1 VNRAGPRFRAA
12 VATIAPLLSG
22 AVATAGCVLLVGWPN
37 RPPLPDP
44 AGVVAASA
52 LVVVAILLVFA
63 PTVRPRRPEAGRN
76 RSTSV
81 RAHTDRAH
89 RAAGHF
95 LGPVHA
101 GTRVHREFVE
111 RPGQR
116 KAFEPA
122 R

>member
-1 VNRAGPRFRAA
+1 VNRARPRFRADA
-12 VATIAPLLSG
+12 ATIAPLLSG
-22 AVATAGCVLLVGWPN
+22 AVATASCVLVVGWPN
-37 RPPLPDP
+37 LPPLPDP

-63 PTVRPRRPEAGRN
+63 PTVRPRRPEVGRN
-76 RSTSV
+76 RSTPV
-81 RAHTDRAH
+81 RAHTDRTH
-89 RAAGHF
+89 RAAGQF
-95 LGPVHA
+95 LGPVRA
-101 GTRVHREFVE
+101 GTRVGRELVE